1 MKLYYSPGACSLAPH
16 IVLRETSS
24 RFSLE
29 RVDLATH
36 KLANGTDYYSINPQG
51 SVPLLELEGGERF
64 TEGPIICQ
72 YIAEK
77 AGNTQLLPAAGTMQR
92 YKVAEWQNYI
102 TSELH
107 KWFSP
112 LFGAPALDDTAKA
125 AFAQSLQKKFTWV
138 SEQLA
143 GKQYLTGDAF
153 TVADAYLFVVTG
165 WSKYVKLDLSAAP
178 NVLAFAGRVA
188 QRPAVKEAL
197 GVEGVG

>member
-16 IVLRETSS
+16 IVLRETNA

-29 RVDLATH
+29 RVDLPAH
-36 KLANGTDYYSINPQG
+36 KVANGTDYYTINPKG
-51 SVPLLELEGGERF
+51 AVPVLELEGGERL

-92 YKVAEWQNYI
+92 YRVAEWQNYV

-125 AFAQSLQKKFTWV
+125 AFAQSLQKKFKWV
-138 SEQLA
+138 SDQLE
-143 GKQYLTGDAF
+143 GKQYLTGATF

-165 WSKYVKLDLSAAP
+165 WSKHVKLDLSAAP

-188 QRPAVKEAL
+188 ERPAVKEAL
-197 GVEGVG
+197 SAEGLN